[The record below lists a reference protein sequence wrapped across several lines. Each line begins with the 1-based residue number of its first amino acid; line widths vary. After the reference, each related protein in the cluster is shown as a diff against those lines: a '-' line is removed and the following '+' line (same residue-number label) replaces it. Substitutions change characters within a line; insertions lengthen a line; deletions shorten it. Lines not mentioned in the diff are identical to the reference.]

1 MAHHAYSILR
11 NYPELSSRTT
21 AHAQGE
27 EFQICFDFIINDFSP
42 PKGGVYIYHHAY
54 SISRSISGVSILAGL
69 LSGDSVRKQTNKMAS
84 GGKVRGMW
92 AIFLLLLLSSS
103 CLCGDSE
110 LKQAVNQ
117 FEGKDYKQETET
129 GTHQAQ
135 VF

>member
-1 MAHHAYSILR
+1 MMISMVTLRPREGSIS
-11 NYPELSSRTT
+11 Y
-21 AHAQGE
+21 
-27 EFQICFDFIINDFSP
+27 
-42 PKGGVYIYHHAY
+42 HAY

-92 AIFLLLLLSSS
+92 AIFLLLLVSSS

-129 GTHQAQ
+129 DTHQAQ